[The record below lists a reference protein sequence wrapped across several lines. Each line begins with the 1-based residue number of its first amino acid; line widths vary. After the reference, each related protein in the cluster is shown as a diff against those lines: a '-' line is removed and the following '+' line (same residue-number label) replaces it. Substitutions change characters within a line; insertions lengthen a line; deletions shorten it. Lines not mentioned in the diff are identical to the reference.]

1 MDGLG
6 RSVGE
11 GITGLVGGA
20 LDGIGAAL
28 SGMINALGTA
38 LPAGALP
45 VIAIAG
51 GLILLW
57 LVFKR

>member
-6 RSVGE
+6 RAIGD
-11 GITGLVGGA
+11 GIGGLVGGA
-20 LDGIGAAL
+20 MDAVGAAVSGAIGA
-28 SGMINALGTA
+28 LGAA

-45 VIAIAG
+45 VVGIVAA
-51 GLILLW
+51 LLLLW